1 MTAKLFLDLD
11 YFFWEPNIFIFKW
24 NNFELRWYAV
34 LFVLAAF
41 AGRFVVVYIYKKEGK
56 YDKLADLQLVYM
68 ILGNVLGARIGHI
81 IFYNPEIL
89 SINFF
94 ELFKFWKSGLAS
106 HGAAIGVL
114 VAMSIYSYK
123 FKIEKFKIK
132 VKDRL
137 KQGNNYLQIMDR
149 IVIGVAL
156 GACLVRVGN
165 FLNSEII
172 GKPTASD
179 YGIIMTNPFSDRLEK
194 TLPFVEK
201 VNYKKGHGYISSGY
215 PFVDI
220 TIEFKNQKHFEERIR
235 AGVDRLLLKT
245 MPVNRGPYDH
255 IINPKGKNLSYKFIR
270 TNDSFMVNFEAVG
283 VNRHPT
289 QLYESL
295 TYFILF
301 LLLFLIWVRNKEKL
315 RPGLLLGLFM
325 VLLFSLRILHEFFKE
340 NQVSFENEMILNMG
354 QILSIPFVVL
364 GILVL
369 FFKNLY
375 TLDHKKCA

>member
-11 YFFWEPNIFIFKW
+11 YFFWEPNILVFKW

-81 IFYNPEIL
+81 IFYNPEVL

-114 VAMSIYSYK
+114 VAMGIYSYE

-132 VKDRL
+132 AKDRL

-165 FLNSEII
+165 FVNSEII
-172 GKPTASD
+172 GKPTVSD
-179 YGIIMTNPFSDRLEK
+179 YGIIMTNPYSDRLKK
-194 TLPFVEK
+194 TLPFVEN
-201 VNYKKGHGYISSGY
+201 VHYKKGHGSISSGY

-245 MPVNRGPYDH
+245 MPVNRGPFDH
-255 IINPKGKNLSYKFIR
+255 IINPKGKNLVYRFIR
-270 TNDSFMVNFEAVG
+270 TNDSFKVNFEAVG

-301 LLLFLIWVRNKEKL
+301 LLLLLIWFRNKEKL

-325 VLLFSLRILHEFFKE
+325 VLLFSLRIVHEFFKE

-364 GILVL
+364 GFLVL

-375 TLDHKKCA
+375 TLVHEKCA